1 MGRADEGRANE
12 RTALAWQRTALA
24 LMAGTA
30 ILARLTFDR
39 LGIAAVVVLG
49 FALVLAAWVLIES
62 RGRYEH
68 DTGRRPRARSRSG
81 RAPAALAV
89 ATVVVGLTETAALL
103 R

>member
-1 MGRADEGRANE
+1 MRRADEGRANE
-12 RTALAWQRTALA
+12 RTALAWQRTALS

-39 LGIAAVVVLG
+39 LGVAAVVVLG
-49 FALVLAAWVLIES
+49 VALLLAMWVLVES

-68 DTGRRPRARSRSG
+68 DTGRRPRPRSRGG
-81 RAPAALAV
+81 RAPATLAV